1 MADTLSMGEMRE
13 IIKLDEGKYSFF
25 VGREKYTLNT
35 PLEEEEFRRVV
46 SCVQELVATFP
57 VNLSQDER
65 LFLALISLSHKLDVL
80 GCRVSLLA
88 EKIDAGADKE

>member
-1 MADTLSMGEMRE
+1 MADIAGMGELRE
-13 IIKLDEGKYSFF
+13 IVKLDEGKYSFF

-35 PLEEEEFRRVV
+35 PLKEDEFRRVV
-46 SCVQELVATFP
+46 SCVQELVASFP
-57 VNLSQDER
+57 ANLSQDER

-88 EKIDAGADKE
+88 DKISANADKE